1 MFTIEEICN
10 TALQLA
16 GRGDKPAS
24 DDFALAVRTLQAIL
38 SDWAATKDVQLWNLV
53 DYELTINRGSVV
65 KVGDNYY
72 QCYITHTAAA
82 GNEPEVGD
90 NYLNYW
96 VPTTSTTTYGTWTSG
111 LTYSNGQ
118 TLSDL
123 SGIAIEDIL
132 CPRIV
137 FQGQTSAVEKIN
149 AIDYAK
155 LQPNEQGVPTHLWVQ
170 KTGNGIYIR
179 IWPVLN
185 EESVLLR
192 FYSVLRN
199 EYIRPEASSNLP
211 DYWSQALY
219 YALALELGFMYN
231 IGIERINLLGQK
243 AVHEFNKAFRANASE
258 VDRCFVKPCY

>member
-1 MFTIEEICN
+1 MILIADGGSTKTDWRLLKE
-10 TALQLA
+10 
-16 GRGDKPAS
+16 GREYKQVQTQGFNPYLIGS
-24 DDFALAVRTLQAIL
+24 D
-38 SDWAATKDVQLWNLV
+38 
-53 DYELTINRGSVV
+53 
-65 KVGDNYY
+65 
-72 QCYITHTAAA
+72 
-82 GNEPEVGD
+82 
-90 NYLNYW
+90 
-96 VPTTSTTTYGTWTSG
+96 
-111 LTYSNGQ
+111 
-118 TLSDL
+118 
-123 SGIAIEDIL
+123 AIEDIL

-149 AIDYAK
+149 AIDFAK